1 MGIGPD
7 TVKIR
12 VLILTTSFVITG
24 TINIPAD
31 MRLSDSLNKFMKDQ
45 TFLAVTNAKVK
56 AIGSNATSVKMD
68 FILVNKNLLIGISP
82 LP

>member
-1 MGIGPD
+1 MGIGPN

-12 VLILTTSFVITG
+12 VLILTASFIISG
-24 TINIPAD
+24 AINIPAD

-45 TFLAVTNAKVK
+45 TFLAVTDAKVK
-56 AIGSNATSVKMD
+56 LIGVNATYTERD
-68 FILVNKNLLIGISP
+68 FILINKNLVIGISP

>member
-1 MGIGPD
+1 MRMGPN

-12 VLILTTSFVITG
+12 VLILTTSFIITG
-24 TINIPAD
+24 TINIPSD

-45 TFLAVTNAKVK
+45 TFLAVTDAKIK
-56 AIGSNATSVKMD
+56 SIRANATPVERD